1 MLPPDGLQGLNDQAC
16 FDQGELPVDCRSQS
30 DAPNPPNAPATPVSK
45 VRASTARRRLALTS
59 KPVNT
64 HLTETIPRR
73 LSTAVPEC
81 SSSAPLS
88 TPSTFS
94 APPTSSTSL
103 PAPLPSPPL
112 PSPPLAPPVAAHH
125 PPSSVRRPDP
135 GLHVEPTSPRLH
147 SPLRHSVTF
156 SNDIDLAPESRF
168 QSPPAGHVRPQFFD
182 MAFTGDKRT
191 TTPRSRTSLP
201 AVVEEAPRNRFPSWF
216 SRASVPA
223 PNAPASSSTPA
234 VPEARP
240 RSGSSASKIAAAAAL
255 SRFNIFGST
264 STPSTPTS
272 PTYGDELMNLDIEKG
287 LFPNGAPVE
296 GSTFSPS
303 SFKNLQMNA
312 TGLLTKFQVAYQQRT
327 TEVQEL
333 KAERET
339 EVSSMNDAGEKIR
352 QLEKK
357 LDDQARQA
365 AERDAFI
372 EYLLNQLAE
381 QKDRADLEAEAN
393 REKEVAPSG
402 ASTISED
409 LGVDEDRQ
417 RRWRK
422 STSTSSDDGSV
433 DEASVFSRS
442 RSPTISTS
450 IMSADISPVTT
461 PTIQYK
467 PVIVEPPR
475 ANRNSSAQM
484 NPIQK
489 LFKGITSEAPKNTV
503 LETCRN
509 CQGQEASIAW
519 DTVNLLKDENKGLKQ
534 RVEEL
539 EIAVEGALDVVNGLV
554 L

>member
-94 APPTSSTSL
+94 APPTPSTSL

>member
-16 FDQGELPVDCRSQS
+16 FDQVDYRSQS
-30 DAPNPPNAPATPVSK
+30 DAPNAPNAPATPVSK

-64 HLTETIPRR
+64 HLAETIPRR

-81 SSSAPLS
+81 SSSAPLP

-94 APPTSSTSL
+94 APSTPSTSL
-103 PAPLPSPPL
+103 PASLPSPPL

-156 SNDIDLAPESRF
+156 SNDIDLAPESQF

-191 TTPRSRTSLP
+191 TAPRARTSLP
-201 AVVEEAPRNRFPSWF
+201 AVVEEAPRNRFPGWF

-223 PNAPASSSTPA
+223 PNAPPSSSTPT

-240 RSGSSASKIAAAAAL
+240 RSGSSASKIAAAATL
-255 SRFNIFGST
+255 SRFNIFGAI
-264 STPSTPTS
+264 STPATPTS

-287 LFPNGAPVE
+287 LFPNGPPVE

-312 TGLLTKFQVAYQQRT
+312 TGLLSKFQVAYQQRT

-365 AERDAFI
+365 AERDSFI
-372 EYLLNQLAE
+372 EYLLNQLAD

-393 REKEVAPSG
+393 REKELTPSG

-409 LGVDEDRQ
+409 LGIDEDRQ

-450 IMSADISPVTT
+450 IMSADISPVAT

-489 LFKGITSEAPKNTV
+489 LFKGMTSEAPRNTAP
-503 LETCRN
+503 ETCRN

-539 EIAVEGALDVVNGLV
+539 ETAVEGALDVVNGLA

>member
-16 FDQGELPVDCRSQS
+16 FDQGELPVDCRSQP

-73 LSTAVPEC
+73 LSTAVPE
-81 SSSAPLS
+81 SPS
-88 TPSTFS
+88 TP
-94 APPTSSTSL
+94 STSL
-103 PAPLPSPPL
+103 PAPL

-156 SNDIDLAPESRF
+156 SNDIDLAPESQF
-168 QSPPAGHVRPQFFD
+168 QSPPAGLFRPQFFD

-191 TTPRSRTSLP
+191 TTSRSRASLP

-216 SRASVPA
+216 SRASVSA
-223 PNAPASSSTPA
+223 PTASAPSSTPA

-255 SRFNIFGST
+255 STFNNIFGAI

-312 TGLLTKFQVAYQQRT
+312 TGLLSKFQAAYRQRT

-339 EVSSMNDAGEKIR
+339 EVSTMNDADEKIR

-357 LDDQARQA
+357 LDEQARQA

-372 EYLLNQLAE
+372 EHLLNQLAD
-381 QKDRADLEAEAN
+381 QKDRADMEAEAN
-393 REKEVAPSG
+393 REKELVPSG

-409 LGVDEDRQ
+409 LCIDEDRQ

-467 PVIVEPPR
+467 PVIIEPPR
-475 ANRNSSAQM
+475 VNRNSNAQM

-489 LFKGITSEAPKNTV
+489 LFKGMTSEAPRNTAPD
-503 LETCRN
+503 TCRN

-539 EIAVEGALDVVNGLV
+539 ETAVEGALDVVNGLV

>member
-16 FDQGELPVDCRSQS
+16 FDQVDYRSQS
-30 DAPNPPNAPATPVSK
+30 DAPNAPNAPATPVSK

-64 HLTETIPRR
+64 HLAETIPRR

-81 SSSAPLS
+81 SSSAPLP

-94 APPTSSTSL
+94 APPTPSTSL
-103 PAPLPSPPL
+103 PASLPSPPL

-156 SNDIDLAPESRF
+156 SNDIDLAPESQF

-191 TTPRSRTSLP
+191 TAPRARTSLP
-201 AVVEEAPRNRFPSWF
+201 AVVEEAPRNRFPGWF

-255 SRFNIFGST
+255 SRFNIFGAI
-264 STPSTPTS
+264 STPATPAS

-312 TGLLTKFQVAYQQRT
+312 IGLLSKFQVAYQQRT

-365 AERDAFI
+365 AERDSFI
-372 EYLLNQLAE
+372 EYLLNQLAD

-393 REKEVAPSG
+393 REKELTPSG

-409 LGVDEDRQ
+409 LGIDEDRQ

-450 IMSADISPVTT
+450 IMSADISPVAT

-489 LFKGITSEAPKNTV
+489 LFKGMTSEAPRNTAP
-503 LETCRN
+503 ETCRN

-539 EIAVEGALDVVNGLV
+539 ETAVEGALDVVNGLV

>member
-1 MLPPDGLQGLNDQAC
+1 
-16 FDQGELPVDCRSQS
+16 
-30 DAPNPPNAPATPVSK
+30 
-45 VRASTARRRLALTS
+45 
-59 KPVNT
+59 
-64 HLTETIPRR
+64 
-73 LSTAVPEC
+73 
-81 SSSAPLS
+81 
-88 TPSTFS
+88 
-94 APPTSSTSL
+94 
-103 PAPLPSPPL
+103 
-112 PSPPLAPPVAAHH
+112 
-125 PPSSVRRPDP
+125 
-135 GLHVEPTSPRLH
+135 
-147 SPLRHSVTF
+147 
-156 SNDIDLAPESRF
+156 
-168 QSPPAGHVRPQFFD
+168 
-182 MAFTGDKRT
+182 
-191 TTPRSRTSLP
+191 
-201 AVVEEAPRNRFPSWF
+201 
-216 SRASVPA
+216 
-223 PNAPASSSTPA
+223 
-234 VPEARP
+234 
-240 RSGSSASKIAAAAAL
+240 
-255 SRFNIFGST
+255 
-264 STPSTPTS
+264 
-272 PTYGDELMNLDIEKG
+272 MNLDIEKG

-312 TGLLTKFQVAYQQRT
+312 TGLLSKFQAAYQQRT

-339 EVSSMNDAGEKIR
+339 EASTMNDAGEKIR

-357 LDDQARQA
+357 LDEQARQA

-372 EYLLNQLAE
+372 EHLLNQLAD
-381 QKDRADLEAEAN
+381 QKDRADMEAEAN
-393 REKEVAPSG
+393 REKELAPSG

-409 LGVDEDRQ
+409 LCIDEDRQ

-467 PVIVEPPR
+467 PVIIEPPR
-475 ANRNSSAQM
+475 VNRNSSAQM

-489 LFKGITSEAPKNTV
+489 LFKGMTSEAPRNTAPD
-503 LETCRN
+503 TCRN

-539 EIAVEGALDVVNGLV
+539 ETAVEGALDVVNGLV

>member
-16 FDQGELPVDCRSQS
+16 FDQGQLPVDCRSQS
-30 DAPNPPNAPATPVSK
+30 DAPNAPNAPATPVSK

-81 SSSAPLS
+81 SSSAPLP

-94 APPTSSTSL
+94 APPTPSTSL
-103 PAPLPSPPL
+103 PALLPSPPL

-156 SNDIDLAPESRF
+156 SNDIDLAPESQF

-191 TTPRSRTSLP
+191 APRARTSLP
-201 AVVEEAPRNRFPSWF
+201 AVVEEAPRNRFPGWF
-216 SRASVPA
+216 SRTSVSAPSAS
-223 PNAPASSSTPA
+223 ASSSTPA

-255 SRFNIFGST
+255 SRFNIFGSI
-264 STPSTPTS
+264 STPATPTS

-312 TGLLTKFQVAYQQRT
+312 TGLLSKFQLAYQQRT

-339 EVSSMNDAGEKIR
+339 EVSTMNDAGEKIR

-357 LDDQARQA
+357 LDEQARQA

-372 EYLLNQLAE
+372 EHLLNQLAD

-393 REKEVAPSG
+393 REKELAPSG

-409 LGVDEDRQ
+409 LGIDEDRQ

-450 IMSADISPVTT
+450 IMSADISPVAT

-489 LFKGITSEAPKNTV
+489 LFKGMTSEAPRNTAPD
-503 LETCRN
+503 TCRN

-539 EIAVEGALDVVNGLV
+539 ETAVEGALDVVNGLV

>member
-73 LSTAVPEC
+73 LSTAVSEC

-94 APPTSSTSL
+94 APPTPSTSL

-156 SNDIDLAPESRF
+156 SNDIDLAPESQF

-182 MAFTGDKRT
+182 MAFTGDKRAT
-191 TTPRSRTSLP
+191 APRPRASLP

-255 SRFNIFGST
+255 SRFNIFGSI

-312 TGLLTKFQVAYQQRT
+312 TGLLSKFQVAYQQRT

-339 EVSSMNDAGEKIR
+339 EVSTMNDAGEKIR

-393 REKEVAPSG
+393 REKELAPSG

-409 LGVDEDRQ
+409 LGIDEDRQ

-461 PTIQYK
+461 PIIQYK

-539 EIAVEGALDVVNGLV
+539 ETAVEGALDVVNGLV